1 MINLKYTEN
10 ILSNS
15 ESESLKQH
23 PVFLYISF
31 SLVKVEEADNPGRLY
46 G

>member
-15 ESESLKQH
+15 ESLKQH
-23 PVFLYISF
+23 PLFLYISF
-31 SLVKVEEADNPGRLY
+31 SLIKVEEVDNPGRIY
-46 G
+46 A

>member
-15 ESESLKQH
+15 ESESLKQYLAFFVH
-23 PVFLYISF
+23 FF